1 MNNVTYAWKK
11 TRILILVVLM
21 MAAQLSTLILDK
33 NVAHAADNNQNVEQA
48 ADNGLAKKP
57 YMGWSSYSMQVF
69 SGNGQW
75 ITEAQ
80 IKAQSDAMHQKLQ
93 EYGYNYINIDA
104 GWSGGLD
111 EYGRPYANAALFPS
125 GFQNLIDYIH
135 NNGQKVGI
143 YMIPGLAQQ
152 AYNGNW
158 PIYGAPGCHMQDI
171 AVKPLTTA
179 DYWGY
184 TYKIDFSNPC
194 AQKYVNSIADE
205 FASWGIDFVKF
216 DSVTPGSGHNDTTI
230 DARGDVQAWSQALSA
245 HHIWYE
251 ISWAL
256 DHNYVDFWK
265 KHANGWRVDW
275 DIECYCGNKGLTA
288 WNNIARL
295 FPDAALWWRD
305 AGPGGWNDFDSL
317 NIGNGAMDG
326 LTMDERQT
334 AMTLWAI
341 SSAQL
346 YTGND
351 LTNLDDYGLKLL
363 TNEEAI
369 AVNQAGHPAHPVS
382 MATNQQ
388 VWYANNSD
396 GTYTVGLFNLG
407 SSPATVKVDWKD
419 IGLTGSAVV
428 RDLWTHQKLGTFDT
442 GFSSVDLP
450 SHGSR
455 LLKVTSTG
463 GLSAVNDDDTGISYS
478 GSWERNGGHEL
489 AQPQQNLVVTVS
501 DSATKNST
509 INPVTA
515 SFDKKTANQ
524 ADITTTLNLNGNTLS
539 GIANGKTAM
548 VPNQDYTVSGNQV
561 TISKAYLATLPN
573 GTTYLT
579 FSFSAGGTQTLTV
592 TIKDTTP
599 RDSAII
605 PTLISFD
612 KKISAQTDPTVT
624 LSLNGNTLSSITNIG
639 VPLVQGTDYKLS
651 EDQLVIE
658 RGYLAG
664 LPAGMANLKLGF
676 SQGAAQN
683 LTVVVSDTSKDA
695 SFTLNDDNTGIV
707 YTGSWNW
714 STNRNIGD
722 YMNDVH
728 WTESG
733 TDSFSYTFKGT
744 GITFYTEKDPSQGD
758 IDIYVD
764 GQFKQ
769 TVSTHDLGRSTQ
781 QAVYNIAG
789 LDYGTHTLKA
799 VRKTGWFMLLDK
811 LRVSLPDLISPTAA
825 SFDKSAQADVSVTTT
840 VYGSTDEGGL
850 KGISKGGTIL
860 AAGTDYT
867 VSGDQVTL
875 KKEYLAAQPLGTINL
890 QFSLNSGAVQSL
902 DVMIKD
908 ASVTDSTISP
918 SSAFFDKKSTAQAD
932 VPVTMALNGNV
943 LSSITNGG
951 TALVAGTDYAVSGDK
966 ATLKK
971 EYLSSQPL
979 GITTLAFN
987 FSAGASKTFTVTVSD
1002 STPTLSPS
1010 TVSFDKKPTEQ
1021 ADVTTTITL
1030 NGDSFAGIV
1039 NGGTALVDGIDYQA
1053 SGNNVTLRKEY
1064 LAALPA
1070 GVTNLTIQFT
1080 SGATQTLAVVVYES
1094 SKGRVVTLNDDAQG
1108 IMYTGNWNKSTNRG
1122 LGDYMD
1128 DVHWSETGH
1137 DSFAYTFAGTGIEVV
1152 SEKDPSQGDM
1162 DVYVDGVYK
1171 QTVSTY
1177 NSTKLLE
1184 QTVYSIAGL
1193 PFGTHTLKVVKQ
1205 SGHYL
1210 VLDALR
1216 IILPDL
1222 ITPDTAGYD
1231 KSAAASTDVTI
1242 SLALDGSNLNGIANN
1257 GVALLKNTD
1266 YTVSGNRVTIKKE
1279 YLALQPVGTMYLTFS
1294 FTGNYM
1300 DDVHST
1306 AANNDSFTYDFRG
1319 TGISLISDKS
1329 PDQGDMDI
1337 YVDGKFYQTVSS
1349 YNSVRLTQQKLF
1361 SISGL
1366 VDKPHTIKVVKKSG
1380 AYMVLDELI
1389 YSTGYR
1395 GASGD
1400 K

>member
-1 MNNVTYAWKK
+1 MGSIWGKIRLTFLMFVFFVAQSAIIVKNGPVAEAAINVPN
-11 TRILILVVLM
+11 
-21 MAAQLSTLILDK
+21 AA
-33 NVAHAADNNQNVEQA
+33 VAEAADNEQM
-48 ADNGLAKKP
+48 AKKP
-57 YMGWSSYSMQVF
+57 YMGWSSYSMQVY

-111 EYGRPYANAALFPS
+111 GYGRPYPNAALFPS
-125 GFQNLIDYIH
+125 GFQKLIDYIH

-245 HHIWYE
+245 HHIWFE

-256 DHNYVDFWK
+256 DHNYVDYWK
-265 KHANGWRVDW
+265 KYANGWRVDW
-275 DIECYCGNKGLTA
+275 DIECYCAHKALTT

-305 AGPGGWNDFDSL
+305 AGHGGWNDFDSL
-317 NIGNGAMDG
+317 DIGNGAMDG
-326 LTMDERQT
+326 LTPDERQT
-334 AMTLWAI
+334 AMTLYAI

-351 LTNLDDYGLKLL
+351 LTNLDDYGLQLL
-363 TNEEAI
+363 TNEEVI
-369 AVNQAGHPAHPVS
+369 AVNQAGHPAHPVP

-388 VWYANNSD
+388 VWYANNGD

-407 SSPATVKVDWKD
+407 SSPATVTVNWKD
-419 IGLTGSAVV
+419 IGLTGSAEV
-428 RDLWTHQKLGTFDT
+428 RDLWTHKNLGTFDT
-442 GFSSVDLP
+442 GYSSVNLP

-455 LLKVTSTG
+455 MLKVTSTG
-463 GLSAVNDDDTGISYS
+463 GLSAVNDDDTGIAYS
-478 GSWERNGGHEL
+478 GSWVRNGGHEL
-489 AQPQQNLVVTVS
+489 AQPQQNLVVSVK

-509 INPVTA
+509 INPGTA
-515 SFDKKTANQ
+515 SFDKNTANQ
-524 ADITTTLNLNGNTLS
+524 ADITTTLTLNGNALT
-539 GIANGKTAM
+539 GIANGKTAL
-548 VPNQDYTVSGNQV
+548 VPNQEYTVSGNQV
-561 TISKAYLATLPN
+561 AISKAYLASLPV
-573 GTTYLT
+573 GTAYLT

-599 RDSAII
+599 RDSTII

-612 KKISAQTDPTVT
+612 KKITAQTDPSVTV
-624 LSLNGNTLSSITNIG
+624 SLNGNTVSNITYNG

-664 LPAGMANLKLGF
+664 LPAGMANLKLNF
-676 SQGAAQN
+676 SQGSSQN
-683 LTVVVSDTSKDA
+683 LTVVVIDTSKDA
-695 SFTLNDDNTGIV
+695 SLTLNDDNPGIV

-714 STNRNIGD
+714 STNRNLGD
-722 YMNDVH
+722 YRNDVH
-728 WTESG
+728 WTETG
-733 TDSFSYTFKGT
+733 NDYFSYAFKGT

-764 GQFKQ
+764 GQYKQ

-811 LRVSLPDLISPTAA
+811 LRVSLPDLISPVSA
-825 SFDKSAQADVSVTTT
+825 SFDKSAQADVSVTAT

-850 KGISKGGTIL
+850 KGISNGAANL

-867 VSGDQVTL
+867 VSGDQITL
-875 KKEYLAAQPLGTINL
+875 KKEYLAAQPLGTTSL
-890 QFSLNSGAVQSL
+890 QFSFNSGAVQNL
-902 DVMIKD
+902 AVMIKD
-908 ASVTDSTISP
+908 ASVTNSTISP
-918 SSAFFDKKSTAQAD
+918 SSANFDKKSTAQAD
-932 VPVTMALNGNV
+932 VPVTMALNGNA
-943 LSSITNGG
+943 LSSIANGG
-951 TALVAGTDYAVSGDK
+951 TALTAGADYTVSGNQ
-966 ATLKK
+966 AILKK
-971 EYLSSQPL
+971 EYLASLPL
-979 GITTLAFN
+979 GVTSLVFN
-987 FSAGASKTFTVTVSD
+987 FSAGASQTFTVAVSD
-1002 STPTLSPS
+1002 TTPTLSPS
-1010 TVSFDKKPTEQ
+1010 ALSFDKKPTEQ
-1021 ADVTTTITL
+1021 ADVTTTLTL
-1030 NGDSFAGIV
+1030 HGDSFAGIA
-1039 NGGTALVDGIDYQA
+1039 NGGTVLADGTDYQI
-1053 SGNNVTLRKEY
+1053 SGNDVTLRKEY

-1070 GVTNLTIQFT
+1070 GVTNLTIRFA
-1080 SGATQTLAVVVYES
+1080 SGATQTLAAVVYES
-1094 SKGRVVTLNDDAQG
+1094 SRGRIVTLNDDAPG

-1162 DVYVDGVYK
+1162 DVYVDGVFK
-1171 QTVSTY
+1171 QTISTY
-1177 NSTKLLE
+1177 NPTKITQ
-1184 QTVYSIAGL
+1184 QTVYSITGL
-1193 PFGTHTLKVVKQ
+1193 PFGKHTLKVVKN

-1210 VLDALR
+1210 LLDALR

-1222 ITPDTAGYD
+1222 IAPDTAGYD
-1231 KSAAASTDVTI
+1231 KSAAAPTDVTI
-1242 SLALDGSNLNGIANN
+1242 SLALDGSNLRGIANN
-1257 GVALLKNTD
+1257 GKDLVKDTD
-1266 YTVSGNRVTIKKE
+1266 YTVSGNQVTIKKE
-1279 YLALQPVGTMYLTFS
+1279 YLASQQVGTTYLTFS
-1294 FTGNYM
+1294 FKGNYM

-1306 AANNDSFTYDFRG
+1306 AANNDSFTYDFKG

-1337 YVDGKFYQTVSS
+1337 YVDGKFYQTVSA
-1349 YNSVRLTQQKLF
+1349 YNSVRLTQQTLF
-1361 SISGL
+1361 SVSGL
-1366 VDKPHTIKVVKKSG
+1366 VDKPHTIKAVKKSG
-1380 AYMVLDELI
+1380 AYMVLDELV
-1389 YSTGYR
+1389 YSTGYH
-1395 GASGD
+1395 GASD
-1400 K
+1400 R